1 MHEAKDVLKLMSSSK
16 GPKGVAVQ
24 AADGRLFFLTN
35 AEAERTA
42 IPANRLYLAY
52 RAISQQQNGGEGKG
66 VARSHIK
73 AEFCPGVKTWLDEHS
88 PNSDTWRDICSQYF
102 DDCV

>member
-1 MHEAKDVLKLMSSSK
+1 MHEAKDVPKLMSSSK
-16 GPKGVAVQ
+16 GPKGVTVQ
-24 AADGRLFFLTN
+24 AADGRLFFLTD
-35 AEAERTA
+35 AEAERAA

-66 VARSHIK
+66 VARSFIK
-73 AEFCPGVKTWLDEHS
+73 AEDCPGVKKWLDDNS
-88 PNSDTWRDICSQYF
+88 PDSDTWREICLHYF